1 MTEAFHL
8 GTGLDPSQLGA
19 VFREKGRVEIR
30 NFLHPDDADRLRRFL
45 LASNDWR
52 LVVNAEGAVYEFPRS
67 AVEQF
72 SAQQRRELDERLA
85 QAARHGFQYRYESI
99 RAEDGNIRSGTGGSL
114 LDEFVRFMSSQQVL
128 ALLAEIMG
136 TIRLDFADGQATSY
150 SPGDFLTRH
159 DDDVEGKHRTSAYVL
174 GLTPVWRPEWGGLL
188 MFHRLDGNIDEAFAP
203 TMGALRLFSVP
214 VSHSVSYVAPFAPEP
229 RLSVTGW
236 LRTNAP
242 GA

>member
-1 MTEAFHL
+1 MTDAFRL
-8 GTGLDPSQLGA
+8 GVELDTSQLKT

-30 NFLHPDDADRLRRFL
+30 NFLHPDDAGKLRQFL
-45 LASNDWR
+45 LSSNDWQ
-52 LVVNAEGAVYEFPRS
+52 LVVNSENAVYEFSRS

-72 SAQQRRELDERLA
+72 STQQRRELDERLV
-85 QAARHGFQYRYESI
+85 QSARHGFQYRYESI
-99 RAEDGNIRSGTGGSL
+99 RAKDGNTRSDTGRSL
-114 LDEFVRFMSSQQVL
+114 LDEFVSFMSSQSVL
-128 ALLAEIMG
+128 SLLTEIMG
-136 TIRLDFADGQATSY
+136 VTKLDFADGQATSY

-159 DDDVEGKHRTSAYVL
+159 DDDVEGKNRVAAYVF

-188 MFHRLDGNIDEAFAP
+188 MFHRPDGNIDEAFTP

-236 LRTNAP
+236 LRRN
-242 GA
+242 